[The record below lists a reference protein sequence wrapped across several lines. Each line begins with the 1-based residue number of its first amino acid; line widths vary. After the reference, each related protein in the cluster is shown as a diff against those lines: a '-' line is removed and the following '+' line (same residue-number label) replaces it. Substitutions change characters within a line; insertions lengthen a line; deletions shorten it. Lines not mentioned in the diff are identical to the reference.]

1 MLLKDKVIL
10 VTGASKGIGAAITV
24 RCLEEGGSVVACYR
38 TYSDSLTCLESQ
50 YARERFFPICADVTN
65 DKDVAEMMQRIK
77 LQFGHLDGIVNNAGV
92 ITRTYDWKDILN
104 DDWWSNYSNNVVGP
118 WNIIRQ
124 GSNLMFN
131 GASIVNISSI
141 YSEAPENEALSYSVS
156 KAGLDALTT
165 ALAKELAPNIRVN
178 AIQPGN
184 TLTSMVP
191 NENKQSQIE
200 NKTLLK
206 RSARPDEIAAT
217 VVFLLSDMSSYMTG
231 SIFPVDGG
239 YLIK

>member
-1 MLLKDKVIL
+1 M
-10 VTGASKGIGAAITV
+10 TGASKGIGAAITA

-38 TYSDSLTCLESQ
+38 TYSDSLSWVESQ
-50 YARERFFPICADVTN
+50 HASERFLPIYADVTN
-65 DKDVAEMMQRIK
+65 AKDVAEMMQKIK

-92 ITRTYDWKDILN
+92 ITRTYDWKDISN
-104 DDWWSNYSNNVVGP
+104 DDWWNNYNTNVVGP

-124 GSNLMFN
+124 GIDLMFN

-165 ALAKELAPNIRVN
+165 ALAKKLAPKIRVN

-191 NENKQSQIE
+191 DEDKQTHIE
-200 NKTLLK
+200 NRTLLK
-206 RSARPDEIAAT
+206 RSAHPDEIAAT

-231 SIFPVDGG
+231 SVIPVDGG